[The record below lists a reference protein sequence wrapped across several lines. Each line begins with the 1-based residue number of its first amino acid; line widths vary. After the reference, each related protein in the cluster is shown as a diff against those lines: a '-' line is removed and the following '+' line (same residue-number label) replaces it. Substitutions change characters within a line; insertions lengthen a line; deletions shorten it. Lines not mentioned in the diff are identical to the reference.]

1 MMKSVRQIHLAWFL
15 TLLFLL
21 ISCSTPESSATGD
34 TREGRP
40 DMESW
45 TVTITF
51 TDKGKVRAI
60 VNGDHLQKFNDRQFI
75 QIDGNVHIDFYD
87 EFEKHTSLLTSG
99 FAEVEENSNYMV
111 AFENVVVLS
120 DSGVNLYTDTLSM
133 DHEAELIFT
142 NDSVMVTTEQL
153 DTLYGVGFES
163 DLQMEQWTILKPS
176 GVTARNAE

>member
-1 MMKSVRQIHLAWFL
+1 MKFVRHSHLVGFL
-15 TLLFLL
+15 TLLFLG
-21 ISCSTPESSATGD
+21 SCSSPESSATGV

-51 TDKGKVRAI
+51 TDEGKIRAI
-60 VNGDHLQKFNDRQFI
+60 VNADHLQKFNDRQFV
-75 QIDGNVHIDFYD
+75 QIDGNVRIDFFD
-87 EFEKHTSLLTSG
+87 EVEKHISLLTAE
-99 FAEVEENSNYMV
+99 FAEIEEISNYMV
-111 AFENVVVLS
+111 AFENVVVVS

-142 NDSVMVTTEQL
+142 DDSVMVTTEEQ

-163 DLQMEQWTILKPS
+163 DLHMEQWTILKPS
-176 GVTARNAE
+176 GVTARDAE